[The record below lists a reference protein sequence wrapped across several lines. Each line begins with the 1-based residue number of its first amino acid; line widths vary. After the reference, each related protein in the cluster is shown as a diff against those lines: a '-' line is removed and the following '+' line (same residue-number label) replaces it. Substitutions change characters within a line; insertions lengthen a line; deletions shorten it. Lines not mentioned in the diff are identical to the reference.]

1 MNSFQR
7 IKRNN
12 FYYQTENKEKMRSED
27 KEKLQT
33 CDCRNKITTREWMAD
48 KERKIAQKNNTNDI
62 IKKR

>member
-1 MNSFQR
+1 
-7 IKRNN
+7 
-12 FYYQTENKEKMRSED
+12 MRSED